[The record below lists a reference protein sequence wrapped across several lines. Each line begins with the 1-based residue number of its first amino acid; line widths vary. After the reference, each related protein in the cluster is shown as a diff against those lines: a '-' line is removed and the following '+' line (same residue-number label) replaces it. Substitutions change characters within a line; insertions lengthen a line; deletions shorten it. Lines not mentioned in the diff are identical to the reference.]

1 MLVKNILRNPRYSLN
16 THMIPGTSS
25 KELKKKIQE
34 RKDVDSKDFIELFR
48 KRTAELYSCF
58 GDCC

>member
-1 MLVKNILRNPRYSLN
+1 
-16 THMIPGTSS
+16 MIPGTSS
-25 KELKKKIQE
+25 KELKKKVQE

-48 KRTAELYSCF
+48 KRTAELYSYF

>member
-34 RKDVDSKDFIELFR
+34 RKDVDSKAFIELFR
-48 KRTAELYSCF
+48 KRTAELY
-58 GDCC
+58 